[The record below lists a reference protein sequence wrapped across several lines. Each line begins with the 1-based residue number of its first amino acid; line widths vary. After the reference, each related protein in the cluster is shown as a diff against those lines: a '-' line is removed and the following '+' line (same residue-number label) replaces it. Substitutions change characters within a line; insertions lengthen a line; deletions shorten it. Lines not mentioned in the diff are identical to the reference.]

1 MSGRESKAD
10 KTDRAADR
18 RGAARPARR
27 DGSAPP
33 RKNLGQHFLTDRNIL
48 NAIADA
54 AEVGPGDAVI
64 EVGPGRG
71 SLTSVLAERARRVV
85 AVELDAGLADA
96 LAKSAP
102 PNVRVVQGDARDA
115 DPAALL
121 GGCAP
126 YKMLGNLPYYAAMP
140 ILRTFLESACPPSRA
155 AILVQKEVAEQ
166 FCAKPGAMSLASL
179 AVQLYAQARI
189 ARIVRPGSFNPPP
202 KVTSAVVA
210 ITPRAAPPDGAALP
224 DGASSPDGAAP
235 PDGAALPDG
244 IDDAARFFTLARAGF
259 SAPRKQL
266 RNALSGGLGV
276 PPAEAEALLSAAGVD
291 ASRRAQ
297 TLAIA
302 EWASLYHAWR
312 RTAP

>member
-1 MSGRESKAD
+1 MAGRESKAA
-10 KTDRAADR
+10 KTGGAADR
-18 RGAARPARR
+18 RGVVSPARR
-27 DGSAPP
+27 DGGAPP
-33 RKNLGQHFLTDRNIL
+33 RKSLGQHFLTDRNIL

-71 SLTSVLAERARRVV
+71 SLTDVLAERAGRVV
-85 AVELDAGLADA
+85 AVELDAALADA
-96 LAKSAP
+96 LAESAP
-102 PNVRVVQGDARDA
+102 PNVRVVQGDAREA

-126 YKMLGNLPYYAAMP
+126 YKMLGNLPYYAATP
-140 ILRTFLESACPPSRA
+140 ILRAFLESACPPSRA

-179 AVQLYAQARI
+179 AVQLYAHARI
-189 ARIVRPGSFNPPP
+189 VRIVRPGSFNPPP

-210 ITPRAAPPDGAALP
+210 ITPRAGPSDE
-224 DGASSPDGAAP
+224 
-235 PDGAALPDG
+235 AALPDG

-276 PPAEAEALLSAAGVD
+276 SPAEAEALLSAAGVE

-297 TLAIA
+297 TLAIE
-302 EWASLYHAWR
+302 EWASLYRAWR
-312 RTAP
+312 GTAP